1 MIKFLDIKRQDK
13 KLHKNILNG
22 IAGII
27 NKGNFI
33 NGKEVSNFENEF
45 AKFCGSK
52 NCIAVGNGT
61 DALHIALK
69 SLNLKKN
76 SEIIIP
82 AMTYK
87 STLLAITNL
96 AHLKPVLVDV
106 EINGS
111 NFDLEQLKKKITTKT
126 KVILAVHLYG
136 NPINNKEIKKI
147 IKGKNI
153 YLVEDSAQAHGAYD
167 KEGKM
172 AGNLGILSCFSFY
185 PGKNLGAYGD
195 AGCITTNSK
204 TLTKK
209 IKAIRNLG
217 SIEKFDCELSGVN
230 SRMDTIQAVILS
242 HKIKELNTNN
252 NKRKLVANKYNKLIQ
267 NKNIFKLNY
276 SPGCVY
282 HQYIIISKFRKKII
296 KKFKQNKIDFGFHY
310 PISINNLKFVKAKY
324 KKFSFPNAEKLARF
338 GISLPIDPNLEEREI
353 NKISKILNEI

>member
-111 NFDLEQLKKKITTKT
+111 NFDLEQLKKK
-126 KVILAVHLYG
+126 
-136 NPINNKEIKKI
+136 
-147 IKGKNI
+147 
-153 YLVEDSAQAHGAYD
+153 
-167 KEGKM
+167 
-172 AGNLGILSCFSFY
+172 
-185 PGKNLGAYGD
+185 
-195 AGCITTNSK
+195 
-204 TLTKK
+204 
-209 IKAIRNLG
+209 
-217 SIEKFDCELSGVN
+217 
-230 SRMDTIQAVILS
+230 
-242 HKIKELNTNN
+242 
-252 NKRKLVANKYNKLIQ
+252 
-267 NKNIFKLNY
+267 NY
-276 SPGCVY
+276 Y
-282 HQYIIISKFRKKII
+282 
-296 KKFKQNKIDFGFHY
+296 
-310 PISINNLKFVKAKY
+310 
-324 KKFSFPNAEKLARF
+324 
-338 GISLPIDPNLEEREI
+338 
-353 NKISKILNEI
+353 